1 MIDTIKNM
9 PDVKIKI
16 ITDGNIS
23 DSTSAIIGQSKKI
36 IIFGVPGAFTS
47 TCSNKHFPSYM
58 KFYDDIINK
67 GISSIYC
74 LSVNDPSVMKAWQS
88 QYNEGSKII
97 MIADGNADL
106 TKSLEL
112 DKDYTP
118 SFMGLRSKR
127 FSLLSENNKIS
138 IINIEESG
146 EYKISSAEYIMNQI

>member
-1 MIDTIKNM
+1 MKTI
-9 PDVKIKI
+9 PAIKLPI
-16 ITDGNIS
+16 INNGEIS
-23 DSTSAIIGQSKKI
+23 KHVLSEITANKKI

-138 IINIEESG
+138 IINIEEPG
-146 EYKISSAEYIMNQI
+146 EYKISSAEYIINQI